1 VAGNA
6 NQEIPA
12 LGLGASK
19 PSCFWYW
26 KTVLTEV
33 HASSVFR
40 ERDIHPII
48 DKDPYSSSVARVYVC
63 EPAEG
68 FAREPRA
75 VSSRKIFLS
84 NLNPVDADS
93 GSGSNLQQESFPVFA

>member
-1 VAGNA
+1 MTGNA

-19 PSCFWYW
+19 PLCIWHW

-33 HASSVFR
+33 HARSTLGEYDV
-40 ERDIHPII
+40 HPII
-48 DKDPYSSSVARVYVC
+48 DQDAYDSSAASLGVR
-63 EPAEG
+63 EPAQS
-68 FAREPRA
+68 FAREPCA
-75 VSSRKIFLS
+75 VSSRKIFFP
-84 NLNPVDADS
+84 NLNPVDAGS